1 METKCSILFTETNV
15 LKEKLTTLSA
25 EKEKLL
31 ADSNASK
38 RALEENINTLERER
52 AALLE
57 QKKNMV
63 NQEQGQNQEDNQ
75 EAKMKEL
82 EKALDE
88 KEEVMEEMQ
97 IEMAKVTE
105 QLEQVR

>member
-1 METKCSILFTETNV
+1 METRCSILFTETNV

-57 QKKNMV
+57 QKKNME
-63 NQEQGQNQEDNQ
+63 NQEQGQNQEENQ

-82 EKALDE
+82 EKSG
-88 KEEVMEEMQ
+88 KMIKTQ
-97 IEMAKVTE
+97 PFY
-105 QLEQVR
+105 